1 MDNIFTYLIP
11 IVLVLAVISIII
23 MIFTRKNS
31 SSDSSGTF
39 SSSSSSSVKSKKKNQ
54 AQIVRDANKKLSKDP
69 HDPAGL
75 IPIGDVYFTS
85 HLWEKAYSV
94 YDQLV
99 RLASENISIDPFL
112 VWLRLGI
119 CAIQLKKT
127 QEGYTALTTA
137 AKLKPQN
144 YEVNYYLGRACFDLE
159 QWDKAIS
166 CFKKALI
173 ENPEAEGVYFS
184 LAQAL
189 YNSRR
194 FKESLPCFKKALT
207 EDPSNKEAIYD
218 MADAMQ
224 ECGMGDKAIRMFM
237 HLRPDPVYGAR
248 SCLAAGI
255 YHSQINDRKNAIS
268 DYEIGL
274 KHENTPQ
281 NIRQEILYNLGR
293 LYFEEKEISKGL
305 NCLKQIRSIN
315 LNYKDVNALIGR
327 YQELSQNSNLQIYLT
342 SNSSEFVALCR
353 QFIAVKY
360 KDSTVKI
367 QSIDVDPLF
376 TDIFANVYN
385 ARWEDSILFRFF
397 RTNGITGDMYVREF
411 HNHMQDLKAAR
422 GYCISAGSF
431 TEECHKYIEGRSLDL
446 IEKND
451 LNKILKQIQMR

>member
-11 IVLVLAVISIII
+11 IVLVLAVIAIII
-23 MIFTRKNS
+23 MIATRKNS
-31 SSDSSGTF
+31 SSS
-39 SSSSSSSVKSKKKNQ
+39 KSNGKKKANQ
-54 AQIVRDANKKLSKDP
+54 AQIVREANKKLSKDP

-85 HLWEKAYSV
+85 HLWEKAYAV

-99 RLASENISIDPFL
+99 KLASENISIDPFL
-112 VWLRLGI
+112 VSLRLGI
-119 CAIQLKKT
+119 CAVQLKKT
-127 QEGYTALTTA
+127 QEAYTALTTA

-144 YEVNYYLGRACFDLE
+144 YEVNYYLGKACFDAG
-159 QWDKAIS
+159 QWDKAIP
-166 CFKKALI
+166 CFKRALI

-184 LAQAL
+184 LGQAL

-194 FKESLPCFKKALT
+194 YKESLPCFKKALT
-207 EDPSNKEAIYD
+207 EDPSNKEAIFD

-224 ECGMGDKAIRMFM
+224 ECGMGDKAIKMFM
-237 HLRPDPVYGAR
+237 HLRADPVYGSR

-255 YHSQINDRKNAIS
+255 YHTQANDLEDAVT

-281 NIRQEILYNLGR
+281 NIRLEILYNLAR
-293 LYFEEKEISKGL
+293 VYFDEKEISKGL
-305 NCLKQIRSIN
+305 NCLKQIRNVN

-327 YQELSQNSNLQIYLT
+327 YQELSQNSNLQIYLS

-367 QSIDVDPLF
+367 QSIDVDPLY

-397 RTNGITGDMYVREF
+397 RTNGTTGDMYVREF
-411 HNHMQDLKAAR
+411 HNHMQDLKASR